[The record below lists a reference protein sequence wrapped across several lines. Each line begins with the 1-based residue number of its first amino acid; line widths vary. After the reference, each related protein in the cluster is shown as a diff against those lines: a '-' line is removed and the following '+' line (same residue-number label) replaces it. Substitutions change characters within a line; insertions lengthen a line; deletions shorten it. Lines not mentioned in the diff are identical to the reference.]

1 MGVGGT
7 AGRLIKPPQRERG
20 AQLEALC
27 LLLLR
32 DGNGSKERLLRR
44 RRVHSIALEQ
54 NIAANAVRFSSE
66 PALTTPL
73 AIANDVGDGRK
84 CLFRFTGLRLRL
96 GQHRCEKW
104 NVVAE
109 TLLSQSRETVAHFGK
124 NGV

>member
-1 MGVGGT
+1 
-7 AGRLIKPPQRERG
+7 
-20 AQLEALC
+20 
-27 LLLLR
+27 
-32 DGNGSKERLLRR
+32 
-44 RRVHSIALEQ
+44 
-54 NIAANAVRFSSE
+54 VRFSGE

-84 CLFRFTGLRLRL
+84 CLFRFAGLRLRL

-124 NGV
+124 NGVSPVRAAPRPRREEFTVRRPHLHFVRARR